1 MEGLIEDI
9 LKKSKVNC
17 IGRHYHI
24 LFMWNKLYM
33 LENF

>member
-1 MEGLIEDI
+1 MGGLIEDI
-9 LKKSKVNC
+9 LKKSKVNY

-24 LFMWNKLYM
+24 LFMWSKLCM